1 MVKAEGAGAR
11 WNLSVAQGLLTSQ
24 PGSLGRTFPYF
35 ISASEGGHAA
45 AGPDGGRHGQMPL
58 HSRARPGAGRTEQG
72 RDAPGAEEASACR
85 KGEWGSWSPCL
96 PFLPKGPDAHRRPL
110 PVPGEDKLRPPP
122 VPKPVLFK
130 SLKLMCF
137 MDS

>member
-72 RDAPGAEEASACR
+72 RDASGATRPARCR
-85 KGEWGSWSPCL
+85 KGEWG
-96 PFLPKGPDAHRRPL
+96 
-110 PVPGEDKLRPPP
+110 VVEPP
-122 VPKPVLFK
+122 VPPQRP
-130 SLKLMCF
+130 
-137 MDS
+137 

>member
-1 MVKAEGAGAR
+1 MVKAEGPGAR

-35 ISASEGGHAA
+35 ITASEGGHAA

-58 HSRARPGAGRTEQG
+58 HSRARGRAGGTEQG
-72 RDAPGAEEASACR
+72 RDASGATRPAHAGKAS
-85 KGEWGSWSPCL
+85 GGSWSPL
-96 PFLPKGPDAHRRPL
+96 FLPKGPDAHRRPL

>member
-1 MVKAEGAGAR
+1 MVNAEGPGAR

-58 HSRARPGAGRTEQG
+58 HSHARGRAGRTEQG
-72 RDAPGAEEASACR
+72 RDASGATRPAQCR
-85 KGEWGSWSPCL
+85 KGEWG
-96 PFLPKGPDAHRRPL
+96 
-110 PVPGEDKLRPPP
+110 VVEPP
-122 VPKPVLFK
+122 VPPQRP
-130 SLKLMCF
+130 
-137 MDS
+137 

>member
-45 AGPDGGRHGQMPL
+45 AGPDGGRHGQMLL

-72 RDAPGAEEASACR
+72 RDAPGAEEASAVQERRVGGRGAPC
-85 KGEWGSWSPCL
+85 SSPKALTHTGALCQSLGKTSAILL
-96 PFLPKGPDAHRRPL
+96 PFPNLSSSGA
-110 PVPGEDKLRPPP
+110 
-122 VPKPVLFK
+122 
-130 SLKLMCF
+130 
-137 MDS
+137 